1 MTTEINPTSAHI
13 VVIAGEASGDAHAGR
28 MVAELKHLAPNIQV
42 SGIGG
47 DAMRKAG
54 AEIFVDFSELAVM
67 GIVEVL
73 KRYRKIKTIFNQLV
87 KRLTEDKPDL
97 LIVVDYPGFNLKLA
111 KKAKKLGIPV
121 LYYISPK
128 VWAWRK
134 GRVKTIKK
142 VVTHMAV
149 LFPFEKILYDEA
161 GVPSTCVG
169 HPLVDAVQTQL
180 TTAQAKRK
188 FGLDPEHRV
197 LGLFPGSRRS
207 EVEALLPVM
216 IEAAELI
223 HQHHYD
229 VSVVLPLAQGLDPAV
244 IQPLLKRSKLPIK
257 VVKHDFYE
265 FTKACDAI
273 VAASGTVT
281 LEIALLAVPHL
292 IVYRVAPMTYRIL
305 KRLVKIPYVGLCNI
319 VTGKPV
325 ILELLQD
332 EVTAERL
339 EHELTSLLT
348 QGSSKAKAETIRQEV
363 LTALGPSGGAHNA
376 AELVITMLEKRL

>member
-1 MTTEINPTSAHI
+1 MTSRSSTHI

-28 MVAELKHLAPNIQV
+28 MIAELKQLAPTIQV

-47 DAMRKAG
+47 DAMRHAG
-54 AEIFVDFSELAVM
+54 ADIFVDFSELAVM

-87 KRLTEDKPDL
+87 KRLADDKPDL
-97 LIVVDYPGFNLKLA
+97 LVVVDYPGFNLKLA

-149 LFPFEKILYDEA
+149 LFPFEKILYDKA
-161 GVPSTCVG
+161 GVPATCVG

-180 TTAQAKRK
+180 TSEQAKLK

-216 IEAAELI
+216 IETAERI
-223 HQHHYD
+223 QKHHYD
-229 VSVVLPLAQGLDPAV
+229 VSVVLPLAPGLDPAV
-244 IQPLLKRSKLPIK
+244 IQPLLKLSKLPIK
-257 VVKHDFYE
+257 VVKHDFYD

-305 KRLVKIPYVGLCNI
+305 KRLVRIPYVGLCNI

-332 EVTAERL
+332 DVTAERL
-339 EHELTSLLT
+339 DHELTLLLT
-348 QGSSKAKAETIRQEV
+348 QADSKAKAETIRQEV
-363 LTALGPSGGAHNA
+363 LTALGPAGGAHNA
-376 AELVITMLEKRL
+376 AQLLINMLDNPL